1 MMIAD
6 SFTWPDVIAVA
17 VVFGSCVASILLF
30 SKDKGGD
37 R

>member
-17 VVFGSCVASILLF
+17 VVLGSCVASILIF
-30 SKDKGGD
+30 AKDEGD
-37 R
+37 GK